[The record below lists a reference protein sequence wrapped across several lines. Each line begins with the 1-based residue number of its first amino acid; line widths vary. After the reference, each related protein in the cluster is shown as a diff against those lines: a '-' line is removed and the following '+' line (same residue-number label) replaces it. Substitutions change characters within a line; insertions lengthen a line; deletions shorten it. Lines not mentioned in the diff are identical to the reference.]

1 MKHSIQNLCKLV
13 LEQLAL
19 EGYTEKGI
27 KKHSNSYK
35 LIMKYAEEKG
45 AINYTEDLGR
55 EFAREKYGASFD
67 NKRYCNSEY
76 VTEKIRHL
84 EKLWHYQEYGTI
96 HFSNRSG
103 KKKPF
108 QCPLYLKFAYDSY
121 VNNNLERNI
130 AVTSQRNLIYP
141 IKKFITFIHSS
152 SITSYDDIGADTV
165 SKFLLIYSDCSG
177 WYIRTLTVNL
187 RIFFSYL
194 YENNYTTIDLSQL
207 VPKVRIVRDAFIPS
221 SWKKDDVIKLIQ
233 SIDRANACGKRDYA
247 LLLLVIKLGLRSIDI
262 HQLKLSN
269 FDWKNKVLHLIQHKT
284 GEMLNLPIP
293 DDVGWAV
300 IDYLKYGRPKTNEEF
315 LFIRHSP
322 GGGPFS
328 NRNTLCSILHKHMR
342 VAGINIPADEHRGL
356 HSLRSSLAR
365 SLLESGTALPVISE
379 IMGHRS
385 TISTSHYLKI
395 NTASLKECSIDPEGV
410 FLDE

>member
-1 MKHSIQNLCKLV
+1 MQHSIQNLCKLV

-19 EGYTEKGI
+19 EWYTEKGI
-27 KKHSNSYK
+27 NKHSKSYN
-35 LIMKYAEEKG
+35 LIIKYAEEKKV
-45 AINYTEDLGR
+45 INYTEELGR
-55 EFAREKYGASFD
+55 KFLLDKYGASFD

-103 KKKPF
+103 KKKLF
-108 QCPLYLKFAYDSY
+108 QCPLAFKLAYDSY
-121 VNNNLERNI
+121 VNNNLERNVVAI
-130 AVTSQRNLIYP
+130 TQRNLIYP
-141 IKKFITFIHSS
+141 IKKFITFIDSS
-152 SITSYDDIGADTV
+152 PITSYDEIGADTV
-165 SKFLLIYSDCSG
+165 SKFLSIYSNCSG
-177 WYIRTLTVNL
+177 WYIRNLTVNL
-187 RIFFSYL
+187 RMFFCYL
-194 YENNYTTIDLSQL
+194 YENSYTTIDLRPL
-207 VPKVRIVRDAFIPS
+207 VPKFRIVRAAFIPS
-221 SWKKDDVIKLIQ
+221 SWKKDDIIKLLQ
-233 SIDRANACGKRDYA
+233 SIDRANPCGKRDYA

-269 FDWKNKVLHLIQHKT
+269 FDWKNKILQLVQHKN
-284 GEMLNLPIP
+284 GEILILPFP

-300 IDYLKYGRPKTNEEF
+300 IDYLKYGRPKTDEEF
-315 LFIRHSP
+315 LFIRHAP

-328 NRNTLCSILHKHMR
+328 NTNTLCSILHKHMR
-342 VAGINIPADEHRGL
+342 AAGIKIPDDEHRGL

-365 SLLESGTALPVISE
+365 SLLESGTPLPVISE

-395 NTASLKECSIDPEGV
+395 NTVSLKECSIDPEGV
-410 FLDE
+410 FLYE